1 MITEKSNNRY
11 QKRNFSPI
19 IFSVFYF
26 IIFCGSQ
33 SNSIVNEL
41 NNLKSVHFDTKK
53 NAIFELHKNGKKSI
67 PLLIKEISDNTK
79 VINEIRN
86 PLSSFYGEPYVFF
99 GVFSAYVIELI
110 LGREKLNT
118 ENSYKSQYLLDEPT
132 NYIYTRGLII
142 DEENRIINKE
152 DLIKIRKIYAEWWE
166 KNKDKTIEQLRNDWK
181 KNIKPLS
188 GSKYHWE

>member
-1 MITEKSNNRY
+1 MITEKSNNSY
-11 QKRNFSPI
+11 QKRNLSPI
-19 IFSVFYF
+19 IFFVFCS

-41 NNLKSVHFDTKK
+41 NNLKSDHLETNKK
-53 NAIFELHKNGKKSI
+53 AIFELHKNGKKSI

-79 VINEIRN
+79 VMNQIQN
-86 PLSSFYGEPYVFF
+86 PKYSFYGETHVFF

-118 ENSYKSQYLLDEPT
+118 ENSYKSLFLLEKST

-142 DEENRIINKE
+142 DEENRIINEE
-152 DLIKIRKIYAEWWE
+152 DLIKIRKIYEAWWE
-166 KNKDKTIEQLRNDWK
+166 QNRSKSIEQLRDDWRN
-181 KNIKPLS
+181 NIRPLS